1 MTIGLPIEIKV
12 REYLSKIFLGIKLV
26 EKLNQDVLIGEK
38 NKVYSFFKNSK
49 NFYLISKGGP
59 LNLFRFDKKKFSNN
73 YLGLLDEEAPLS
85 NIPKQALLP
94 RIHKKIL
101 NNVDDYFTWGKKD
114 ENIIKNLIQN
124 KKKIYTFGHPKFDL
138 LKEENLSIFN
148 ADVRDIKKRYKNLIF
163 IPSSFVVDQVLG
175 DKNTERY
182 EIEQFLNK
190 KSKKKKSEY
199 RKSKVYEE
207 QNYQGFINLLVEI
220 SENNPKYNFVF
231 RPHPRQSV
239 KLIKNRFVK
248 LPKNLH
254 IVFKGTVT
262 PWIIACDLYF
272 HYGCTSSFEASIL
285 KKKII
290 LFVNDEKAYK
300 TRNLKLFK
308 SLGYTFNNYEKCKNF
323 INYHLKNNLRKLNQ
337 SKPPVKYISNSEKI
351 SFHSNFIKFFRK
363 KYSKN
368 LSNINH
374 NNIKKIFKKKRISL
388 LKNRLS
394 FLKNVIIKNETFID
408 IIKSFNSN
416 LLLTKEYKKK
426 KFDKIS
432 FLEIKRNI
440 KNLSKNLDLKT
451 QIKVMQIDENLFLLC
466 QKRKK

>member
-101 NNVDDYFTWGKKD
+101 NNVDDYFTWGKKE

-451 QIKVMQIDENLFLLC
+451 QIKVMQIDENLFLLR